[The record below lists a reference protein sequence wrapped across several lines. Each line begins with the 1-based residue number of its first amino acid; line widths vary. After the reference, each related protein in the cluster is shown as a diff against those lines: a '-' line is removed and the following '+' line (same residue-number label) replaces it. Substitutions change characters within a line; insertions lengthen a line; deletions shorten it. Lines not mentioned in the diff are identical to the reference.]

1 MFKTSLHILFLPDV
15 VVCCYM
21 LHNLIINNRYEN
33 KKTLMIQLEVETDL
47 VGIQGD
53 MRRYAISVVIFHF
66 SWKMQSDVWGEQG
79 NAKNC

>member
-1 MFKTSLHILFLPDV
+1 
-15 VVCCYM
+15 M

-53 MRRYAISVVIFHF
+53 MRRYAISVVILAGKCNLMFGVN
-66 SWKMQSDVWGEQG
+66 KEMQKIVE
-79 NAKNC
+79 NEHIPL

>member
-66 SWKMQSDVWGEQG
+66 SWKMQKIVE
-79 NAKNC
+79 NEHIPL